1 MADRIPQ
8 WTLIMPS
15 GHHRTF
21 EDPGGILLAAV
32 DETWGDKA
40 VTIRDPAGTEF
51 AMIRRDSKRSIH
63 IVTRA

>member
-1 MADRIPQ
+1 
-8 WTLIMPS
+8 MPS